1 MPVIQFE
8 YPAMATTFPLQTL
21 LDLSQSHLDQA
32 TRELGELIA
41 GEHQASTR
49 YALLVR
55 YRDEYHSRFL
65 VAAENGLGLSE
76 WSNYTRFI
84 ARIDDAIVTAA
95 QSVTLT
101 QQRTLAGQQDWMG
114 KQGRVKAFSTLADR
128 HHAVLVGKERRAEQK
143 ASDEY
148 GARSFSSKSDSANTG
163 QAAAAAFSNA
173 NQPR

>member
-1 MPVIQFE
+1 
-8 YPAMATTFPLQTL
+8 MATNFPLQTL
-21 LDLSQSHLDQA
+21 LNLSQLHLDQA

-95 QSVTLT
+95 QSVAQT

-114 KQGRVKAFSTLADR
+114 KQGRVKAFSTLAER
-128 HHAVLVGKERRAEQK
+128 HQAVVDVEEQRAEQK
-143 ASDEY
+143 ASDEF
-148 GARSFSSKSDSANTG
+148 GARSFSNQNDGANSA
-163 QAAAAAFSNA
+163 QATPAALPTPNR
-173 NQPR
+173 PG

>member
-1 MPVIQFE
+1 MSTP
-8 YPAMATTFPLQTL
+8 FPLQTL
-21 LDLSQSHLDQA
+21 LDLSQLHLDQA

-65 VAAENGLGLSE
+65 RAAENGLGLSE

-95 QSVTLT
+95 QSVAQT

-114 KQGRVKAFSTLADR
+114 KQGRVKAFSTLAER
-128 HHAVLVGKERRAEQK
+128 HQAVIAGEELRAEQK
-143 ASDEY
+143 ASDEF
-148 GARSFSSKSDSANTG
+148 GARSHSNKSE
-163 QAAAAAFSNA
+163 AAKAT
-173 NQPR
+173 QPAPTALPKATRAG

>member
-1 MPVIQFE
+1 
-8 YPAMATTFPLQTL
+8 MATNFPLQTL
-21 LDLSQSHLDQA
+21 LNLSQLHLDQA

-95 QSVTLT
+95 QSVAQT

-114 KQGRVKAFSTLADR
+114 KQGRVKAFNTLADR
-128 HHAVLVGKERRAEQK
+128 HQAVVAGEEQRAEQK
-143 ASDEY
+143 ASDEF
-148 GARSFSSKSDSANTG
+148 GARSFSNKNDGATAG
-163 QAAAAAFSNA
+163 QASPAVLPST
-173 NQPR
+173 NQPG

>member
-1 MPVIQFE
+1 
-8 YPAMATTFPLQTL
+8 MATPFPLQTL
-21 LDLSQSHLDQA
+21 LDLSQLHLEKA

-65 VAAENGLGLSE
+65 LAAENGLGLSE

-95 QSVTLT
+95 QSVAQT

-128 HHAVLVGKERRAEQK
+128 HQAVLAGEEQRAEQK
-143 ASDEY
+143 ASDEF
-148 GARSFSSKSDSANTG
+148 GARSHANKNEAANAAQPTPTALTTATQTG
-163 QAAAAAFSNA
+163 
-173 NQPR
+173 

>member
-1 MPVIQFE
+1 
-8 YPAMATTFPLQTL
+8 MATPFPLKTL
-21 LDLSQSHLDQA
+21 LDLSQLHLDQA

-65 VAAENGLGLSE
+65 LAAENGLGLSE

-95 QSVTLT
+95 QSVAQT

-114 KQGRVKAFSTLADR
+114 KQGRVKAFSTLAER
-128 HHAVLVGKERRAEQK
+128 HQAVVAVEEQRAEQK
-143 ASDEY
+143 SSDEF
-148 GARSFSSKSDSANTG
+148 GARSHANKNEAANAVLPIPTALPKATQTG
-163 QAAAAAFSNA
+163 
-173 NQPR
+173 

>member
-1 MPVIQFE
+1 
-8 YPAMATTFPLQTL
+8 MATNFPLQTL
-21 LDLSQSHLDQA
+21 LNLSQLHLDQA

-65 VAAENGLGLSE
+65 VAAESGLGLSE

-95 QSVTLT
+95 QSVAQT

-128 HHAVLVGKERRAEQK
+128 HQAVVVEEEQRAEQK
-143 ASDEY
+143 ASDEF
-148 GARSFSSKSDSANTG
+148 GARSFANKNDG
-163 QAAAAAFSNA
+163 ANAAQASPTVLPTTNR
-173 NQPR
+173 PG